1 MSYQVLARKYRPK
14 NFTQVVGQEHILRA
28 LINAL
33 TQNRLHHAYLFTGT
47 RGVGKTTIARILAK
61 CFNCETGIT
70 ALPCGQ
76 CDACKEIDAGRFIDL
91 IEVDAASRTKVE
103 DTRDLLDNVQ
113 YLPAKGRFKIY
124 IIDEVHM
131 LSGHSFNALLKT
143 LEEPPEHVKF
153 LLATTD
159 PQKLPITV
167 LSRCLQFNLKAV
179 NPEII
184 QKQLKLILEQESIQ
198 FEPQALHSL
207 ALAANGSVRDALSLL
222 DQAIAFSQSNI
233 TTEDINAML
242 GNIDANKI
250 FALLQALA
258 GNDARQILLVIE
270 QLANLAV
277 DFIGVLNNLLEILQH
292 VAIIQL
298 VAEADTSNWQQADLI
313 KSLAAQFNQE
323 DVQLYYQIGL
333 IGKRDLLLAPT
344 MRMGFEMLM
353 LRMLAFRPVVA
364 TDFSLRKTANSLA
377 ANPVAADFS
386 LRKISGQDSGGQIN
400 NKQTATS
407 SNLHKK
413 PEQDNNIQTYTN
425 PIDAVL
431 VAAGSCSCQ
440 ESLNNDNCSSKNI
453 LDCFANG
460 ARNDEIMQVGQTGI
474 NSAEIL
480 QKLQVSGPTQA
491 LLQHCVITNID
502 QDKVAISLDAKHS
515 LWLNKRQEETI
526 SQALSKY
533 LERPVMAIITLETPR
548 AETPAVMQKRETEH
562 KKQQASQAIL
572 QDLNIEALINKF
584 DAKIISDPINIEN

>member
-14 NFTQVVGQEHILRA
+14 NFAEVVGQEHILRA

-184 QKQLKLILEQESIQ
+184 QRQLKLILEQEQIQ

-222 DQAIAFSQSNI
+222 DQAIAFSHSNI
-233 TTEDINAML
+233 TTDDINAML

-258 GNDARQILLVIE
+258 SNDAKQILLVIE
-270 QLANLAV
+270 SLANLAV
-277 DFIGVLNNLLEILQH
+277 DFIGALNNLLEILQH
-292 VAIIQL
+292 IAMAQL
-298 VAEADTSNWQQADLI
+298 VTDVDTSNWQQADLTRN
-313 KSLAAQFNQE
+313 LALQFNQE
-323 DVQLYYQIGL
+323 EVQLYYQIGL
-333 IGKRDLLLAPT
+333 IGKRDLPLAPT
-344 MRMGFEMLM
+344 MRLGFEMLM
-353 LRMLAFRPVVA
+353 LRMLAFRPIAPVSQLA
-364 TDFSLRKTANSLA
+364 NEAQEKSSLVLSSR
-377 ANPVAADFS
+377 
-386 LRKISGQDSGGQIN
+386 GEQDSPNSIV
-400 NKQTATS
+400 S
-407 SNLHKK
+407 SRGELASPRDPENMDPVHKHHGMTK
-413 PEQDNNIQTYTN
+413 KLDSA
-425 PIDAVL
+425 DC
-431 VAAGSCSCQ
+431 AAGRQALQ
-440 ESLNNDNCSSKNI
+440 EPL
-453 LDCFANG
+453 
-460 ARNDEIMQVGQTGI
+460 

-480 QKLQVSGPTQA
+480 QKLQVNGPAQA

-515 LWLNKRQEETI
+515 LWLNKRQEEAI
-526 SQALSKY
+526 SQALSQH
-533 LERPVMAIITLETPR
+533 LQRPVMATITLETPR
-548 AETPAVMQKRETEH
+548 AETPAVMQKREAEH
-562 KKQQASQAIL
+562 KKQQASQAIA
-572 QDLNIEALINKF
+572 QDPNIKALINKF
-584 DAKIISDPINIEN
+584 DAKIISDPVSIEE

>member
-14 NFTQVVGQEHILRA
+14 NFAQVVGQEHILRA

-76 CDACKEIDAGRFIDL
+76 CDACREIDAGRFIDL

-184 QKQLKLILEQESIQ
+184 QKQLKQILEQEQIQ
-198 FEPQALHSL
+198 FETQALHSL

-222 DQAIAFSQSNI
+222 DQAIAFSHGNI
-233 TTEDINAML
+233 ASEDINAML

-258 GNDARQILLVIE
+258 SNDAKQILLVVE
-270 QLANLAV
+270 SLSDLAV
-277 DFIGVLNNLLEILQH
+277 DFIGALNNLLEILQRI
-292 VAIIQL
+292 AIMQL
-298 VAEADTSNWQQADLI
+298 VTDVDVSNWQQVDLTRN
-313 KSLAAQFNQE
+313 LALQFNQE
-323 DVQLYYQIGL
+323 EVQLYYQIGL
-333 IGKRDLLLAPT
+333 IGKRDLPLAPT
-344 MRMGFEMLM
+344 MRLGFEMLM
-353 LRMLAFRPVVA
+353 LRMLAFRPASSVPSGERKSSDLRSSSRSEQENPGPIVSSQKHHGTTKKLDPA
-364 TDFSLRKTANSLA
+364 DFAAPRQVSHEQLRQVA
-377 ANPVAADFS
+377 ANPADTVLVAADFS
-386 LRKISGQDSGGQIN
+386 LHQDP
-400 NKQTATS
+400 
-407 SNLHKK
+407 SNS
-413 PEQDNNIQTYTN
+413 
-425 PIDAVL
+425 V
-431 VAAGSCSCQ
+431 
-440 ESLNNDNCSSKNI
+440 
-453 LDCFANG
+453 
-460 ARNDEIMQVGQTGI
+460 
-474 NSAEIL
+474 EIL

-491 LLQHCVITNID
+491 LLQHCVITSIE

-526 SQALSKY
+526 SQALSQY
-533 LERPVMAIITLETPR
+533 LQRQVMAIITLEAPQ
-548 AETPAVMQKRETEH
+548 AETPAVIKKRESEH
-562 KKQQASQAIL
+562 KKQQASQSIL
-572 QDLNIEALINKF
+572 QDPNIDELINRF
-584 DAKIISDPINIEN
+584 DAKIISDPVGVED